1 MSDPA
6 ASPAAPP
13 AARLARAGIVALA
26 GLCVLWETLLAPIGA
41 GWLALKA
48 LPLVLVAPGVL
59 AGRRRPRQVAAL
71 LLPWYFAEALVR
83 ALAEDGRHA
92 FVAATA
98 AALALATF
106 VALLAWF
113 RRETAGSGPEK
124 SGSEP

>member
-1 MSDPA
+1 MSA
-6 ASPAAPP
+6 ARTP
-13 AARLARAGIVALA
+13 AARLARAGTLALA
-26 GLCVLWETLLAPIGA
+26 ALCVLWETVLAPIGA

-48 LPLVLVAPGVL
+48 LPLALVAPGVL

-83 ALAEDGRHA
+83 ALAEGGRHA

-106 VALLAWF
+106 VALLVWF
-113 RRETAGSGPEK
+113 RAEK
-124 SGSEP
+124 SGSEKSGSVP

>member
-1 MSDPA
+1 MSDPVV
-6 ASPAAPP
+6 SP
-13 AARLARAGIVALA
+13 AARLARAGTLALVAI
-26 GLCVLWETLLAPIGA
+26 GILWETVLAPIGA

-48 LPLVLVAPGVL
+48 LPLVLVVPGVL
-59 AGRRRPRQVAAL
+59 RGARRPRQIAAL

-113 RRETAGSGPEK
+113 RQE
-124 SGSEP
+124 SEP